1 MESKKKIKNKS
12 SFLIPIKLY
21 YMKRRLILFTAII
34 FAGTLAVNAQG
45 GGNFPR
51 RTVEER
57 VKTVHEKMDS
67 AFKLDAAKLTQ
78 ADSVFANYYRS
89 TDKLRE
95 ELMAGGGDRS
105 AMREKMQPL
114 TDARDK
120 ELKVVL
126 GDDNFK
132 KWKDE
137 IEPSMRRGGP
147 GGPGGG
153 NRGN

>member
-1 MESKKKIKNKS
+1 MKKT
-12 SFLIPIKLY
+12 FLVFAT
-21 YMKRRLILFTAII
+21 ILL
-34 FAGTLAVNAQG
+34 AGTMVVNAQGG

-57 VKTVHEKMDS
+57 VQTVHQKIDS

-89 TDKLRE
+89 TDKLRD

-114 TDARDK
+114 IDARDK
-120 ELKVVL
+120 ELKALL

-137 IEPSMRRGGP
+137 IEPSMRR
-147 GGPGGG
+147 PGGG
-153 NRGN
+153 GGRNN

>member
-1 MESKKKIKNKS
+1 MKKSVFVIA
-12 SFLIPIKLY
+12 
-21 YMKRRLILFTAII
+21 ILL
-34 FAGTLAVNAQG
+34 AGSISVMAQG
-45 GGNFPR
+45 GGPR

-57 VKTVHEKMDS
+57 LTRINEKMDS
-67 AFKLDAAKLTQ
+67 AFKLPAAKLVQ
-78 ADSVFANYYRS
+78 VDSVFATYYRA

-95 ELMAGGGDRS
+95 EVMASGDRS
-105 AMREKMQPL
+105 GMREKMQPL

-120 ELKVVL
+120 DLKPLL

-147 GGPGGG
+147 GGGPGGPG
-153 NRGN
+153 RQQ

>member
-1 MESKKKIKNKS
+1 MKKK
-12 SFLIPIKLY
+12 FLLFAA
-21 YMKRRLILFTAII
+21 ILL
-34 FAGTLAVNAQG
+34 AGTIAVNAQG
-45 GGNFPR
+45 GGFQR

-57 VKTVHEKMDS
+57 VQSIHQKIDS
-67 AFKLDAAKLTQ
+67 AFKLDAVKLTQ
-78 ADSVFANYYRS
+78 VDSVFANYYRS

-95 ELMAGGGDRS
+95 ELIAGGGDRS

-120 ELKVVL
+120 ELKVL
-126 GDDNFK
+126 FGDDNFK

-147 GGPGGG
+147 GGG
-153 NRGN
+153 NRNN

>member
-1 MESKKKIKNKS
+1 MKKR
-12 SFLIPIKLY
+12 FL
-21 YMKRRLILFTAII
+21 LFAAMLL
-34 FAGTLAVNAQG
+34 AGTIAVNAQGGG

-57 VKTVHEKMDS
+57 VQTVHQKMDS
-67 AFKLDAAKLTQ
+67 AFKLDKTKLAQ

-120 ELKVVL
+120 ELQVVL
-126 GDDNFK
+126 GNDNFK
-132 KWKDE
+132 IWKE
-137 IEPSMRRGGP
+137 VIEPSMRRP
-147 GGPGGG
+147 GGPP
-153 NRGN
+153 RQ

>member
-1 MESKKKIKNKS
+1 MKKR
-12 SFLIPIKLY
+12 FLLFA
-21 YMKRRLILFTAII
+21 ILL
-34 FAGTLAVNAQG
+34 AGTMAVNAQGGG

-57 VKTVHEKMDS
+57 VQTVHQKMDS
-67 AFKLDAAKLTQ
+67 TFKLDKAKLTQ
-78 ADSVFANYYRS
+78 VDSVFANYYRS

-120 ELKVVL
+120 ELQPLL

-132 KWKDE
+132 TWKE
-137 IEPSMRRGGP
+137 VIEPSMRRGGP
-147 GGPGGG
+147 GGGGAP
-153 NRGN
+153 RQ

>member
-1 MESKKKIKNKS
+1 MKKR
-12 SFLIPIKLY
+12 FLLFAV
-21 YMKRRLILFTAII
+21 ILL
-34 FAGTLAVNAQG
+34 AGTVAVNAQGGG

-51 RTVEER
+51 RTVAER
-57 VKTVHEKMDS
+57 IAPVHQKMDS

-78 ADSVFANYYRS
+78 VDSVFANYYRS
-89 TDKLRE
+89 TDKMRE

-120 ELKVVL
+120 ELRALL

-132 KWKDE
+132 TFKE
-137 IEPSMRRGGP
+137 VIEPSMRR
-147 GGPGGG
+147 PGGG
-153 NRGN
+153 GGGGPRQ

>member
-1 MESKKKIKNKS
+1 MKKR
-12 SFLIPIKLY
+12 F
-21 YMKRRLILFTAII
+21 ILFAVILL
-34 FAGTLAVNAQG
+34 AGTVAVNAQGGG

-57 VKTVHEKMDS
+57 IQTIHQKMDS
-67 AFKLDAAKLTQ
+67 AFKLDKAKLTQ
-78 ADSVFANYYRS
+78 VDSIFANYYRS

-120 ELKVVL
+120 ELQPVL
-126 GDDNFK
+126 GADNFK
-132 KWKDE
+132 TWKE
-137 IEPSMRRGGP
+137 TIEPSMRRGG
-147 GGPGGG
+147 GPP
-153 NRGN
+153 RQ

>member
-1 MESKKKIKNKS
+1 MKKR
-12 SFLIPIKLY
+12 FLFFSVL
-21 YMKRRLILFTAII
+21 L
-34 FAGTLAVNAQG
+34 FAGTMAVNAQGGG

-57 VKTVHEKMDS
+57 VQTVHQKMDS
-67 AFKLDAAKLTQ
+67 AFKLDKVKLAQ

-95 ELMAGGGDRS
+95 ELMANGGDRS

-120 ELKVVL
+120 ELQVVL
-126 GDDNFK
+126 GADNFK
-132 KWKDE
+132 TWKE
-137 IEPSMRRGGP
+137 VIEPSMRRP
-147 GGPGGG
+147 GGPP
-153 NRGN
+153 RQ

>member
-1 MESKKKIKNKS
+1 MKK
-12 SFLIPIKLY
+12 SFL
-21 YMKRRLILFTAII
+21 LFAVIML
-34 FAGTLAVNAQG
+34 AGTIAVNAQGGG

-57 VKTVHEKMDS
+57 VQTVHEKMDS
-67 AFKLDAAKLTQ
+67 AFKLDKAKLAQ

-89 TDKLRE
+89 TDKMRE
-95 ELMAGGGDRS
+95 ESMAGGGDRS

-120 ELKVVL
+120 ELQVLL
-126 GDDNFK
+126 GDGNFK
-132 KWKDE
+132 TWKE
-137 IEPSMRRGGP
+137 VIEPSMRRP

-153 NRGN
+153 GAPRQ

>member
-1 MESKKKIKNKS
+1 MKK
-12 SFLIPIKLY
+12 SFLVFTT
-21 YMKRRLILFTAII
+21 IL
-34 FAGTLAVNAQG
+34 LACVMTVNAQGGG

-57 VKTVHEKMDS
+57 VLTVHQKIDS
-67 AFKLDAAKLTQ
+67 ALKLEAAKLTQ
-78 ADSVFANYYRS
+78 ADSIFANYYRS

-120 ELKVVL
+120 ELKTLL

-137 IEPSMRRGGP
+137 IEPSMRRP
-147 GGPGGG
+147 GG
-153 NRGN
+153 RGN